1 MANRMYQLSY
11 TQIDW
16 LVMALRHHIA
26 EAKQEMDAAPD
37 DSPTQALGE
46 IFVEGREKL
55 AQTLLDALHSKAK
68 TIYIK

>member
-1 MANRMYQLSY
+1 MANRMYQISY
-11 TQIDW
+11 TQLDW

-26 EAKQEMDAAPD
+26 EVKQEMDAAPD
-37 DSPTQALGE
+37 DSPAQSLGE
-46 IFVEGREKL
+46 IFIEGREKL